1 MTRPDNQLNRA
12 VELVRREINLG
23 PKTGLILGSGL
34 SGLADLVERPV
45 HIEYDRLPGLAPSA
59 VEGHP
64 GRIIAGTL
72 AGTEVLVFAGRAH
85 YYEGHSMTR
94 TTAPVR
100 LMAALGLENLIIT
113 NAAGGINLDFR
124 PGDVMVIDDHINL
137 MGDNPL
143 RGGPNFID
151 LTTAYD
157 AGLRSM
163 AHEAAGEAGLKLRSG
178 VYAAVSGP
186 CYETPAEVRMLRI
199 LGGDAVGMSTAPEA
213 IEAAAQGLRTLG
225 LSIITNM
232 AAGVTGRPLSHREV
246 IETSDRAS
254 QKLQS
259 VVLGVLKRLK
269 GRC

>member
-1 MTRPDNQLNRA
+1 M
-12 VELVRREINLG
+12 
-23 PKTGLILGSGL
+23 
-34 SGLADLVERPV
+34 
-45 HIEYDRLPGLAPSA
+45 
-59 VEGHP
+59 
-64 GRIIAGTL
+64 
-72 AGTEVLVFAGRAH
+72 
-85 YYEGHSMTR
+85 
-94 TTAPVR
+94 TAPVR
-100 LMAALGLENLIIT
+100 LAAALGLKNLIIT
-113 NAAGGINLDFR
+113 NAAGGINLDFQ

-157 AGLRSM
+157 AGLRSL
-163 AHEAAGEAGLKLRSG
+163 AHQAAEEAGLKLRSG

-186 CYETPAEVRMLRI
+186 CYETPAEVRMLRA

-225 LSIITNM
+225 LSIVTNM

-254 QKLQS
+254 QKLQT
-259 VVLGVLKRLK
+259 VVLGVLKQLK
-269 GRC
+269 GSD